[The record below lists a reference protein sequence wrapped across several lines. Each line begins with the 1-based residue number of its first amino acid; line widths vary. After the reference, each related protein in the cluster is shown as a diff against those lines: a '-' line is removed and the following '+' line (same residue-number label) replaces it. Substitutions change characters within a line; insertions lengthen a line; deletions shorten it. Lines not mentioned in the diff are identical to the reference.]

1 MALKINSNN
10 FYLNHCNEIDRYLN
24 SELRSLHLVNE
35 TSDII
40 ENINVNRTLTVKF
53 NNIDNIKK
61 LSESKEYYDLIVLTD
76 LFEISDDIYNFL
88 LEIKKLLTNEGKIL
102 ITSINPKWNIILK
115 FFEKI
120 KLKKFSASRNYI
132 NPVKINNIAK
142 SAGLEL
148 VLSNSRQII
157 PFKLLGIGNLINKF
171 LEVILSYFRFGIQ
184 MYSMFRK
191 VEIERT
197 SQKKSIIIPAKNE
210 EGNLE
215 ELIQRIPNSNFDEIE
230 IILICGPSEDNTLEK
245 AYEIK
250 KTSKDL
256 EIYILEQKS
265 NGKANAVFEGLQ
277 VCTGELIAIL
287 DSDLSVDPE
296 TLIDFFQI
304 IEDGSADF
312 VNGTRLIYGK
322 EKGSMR
328 FLNNL
333 GNIIF
338 QFLISLVIKQK
349 LTDSLCGTKVF
360 KRNYLEFLYRWRNS
374 KTIKD
379 PFGDFDFIFSA
390 AYSGQKIL
398 EYPVHYRTRKYGK
411 TQISRFRDG
420 WKLLSYF
427 ISSYVKFNSSNKV

>member
-1 MALKINSNN
+1 MVLKINSKN

-24 SELRSLHLVNE
+24 SNIKSLHLVNKL
-35 TSDII
+35 SDIV
-40 ENINVNRTLTVKF
+40 ENINVDKTLTVEF
-53 NNIDNIKK
+53 NNIDNVKNITN
-61 LSESKEYYDLIVLTD
+61 SNQYYDLIILTD

-88 LEIKKLLTNEGKIL
+88 IEIKKLLTNEGKIL
-102 ITSINPKWNIILK
+102 ITSINPKWNFVLK
-115 FFEKI
+115 VFEKI
-120 KLKKFSASRNYI
+120 RLKKYSENRNYI
-132 NPVKINNIAK
+132 NPIKINNIAK

-157 PFKLLGIGNLINKF
+157 PFKFLGIGNLINQF
-171 LEVILSYFRFGIQ
+171 LEIVFSYFRFGIQ

-191 VEIERT
+191 VEIESST
-197 SQKKSIIIPAKNE
+197 KKKSIIVPAKNE

-215 ELIQRIPNSNFDEIE
+215 ELIERIPNFNRDELE
-230 IILICGPSEDNTLEK
+230 IIIICGPSKDQTLEK

-250 KTSKDL
+250 KNKDD
-256 EIYILEQKS
+256 IGIVVLEQKN
-265 NGKANAVFEGLQ
+265 NGKANAVFEGLD
-277 VCTGELIAIL
+277 VSTGDLIAIL

-296 TLIDFFQI
+296 TLIDFFKI
-304 IEDGSADF
+304 VENGTADF

-328 FLNNL
+328 FLNNI
-333 GNIIF
+333 GNVIF

-360 KRNYLEFLYRWRNS
+360 KRSYLEFLYRWRNS
-374 KTIKD
+374 KKIKD

-390 AYSGQKIL
+390 AFSGQKIL

-411 TQISRFRDG
+411 TQISRFKDG
-420 WKLLSYF
+420 WKLFFYF
-427 ISSYVKFNSSNKV
+427 ISSYVKFHSSNKV